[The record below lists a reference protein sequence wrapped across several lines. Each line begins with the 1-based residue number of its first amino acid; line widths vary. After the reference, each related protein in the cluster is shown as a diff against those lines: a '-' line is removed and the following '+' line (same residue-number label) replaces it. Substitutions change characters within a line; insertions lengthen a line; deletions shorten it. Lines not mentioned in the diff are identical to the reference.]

1 MTNLLQIGA
10 SWLADQIHLGVGGV
24 VLELQ
29 RPEGVVAPHPERRA
43 QMPRGLSLPELEVAA
58 SLALGGLELLDGD
71 RAGDLRGCERDGD
84 TRAAV
89 LDWLRSTGDADT
101 AEDIESIEPDADGLT
116 DLGAGLCVLA
126 AD

>member
-1 MTNLLQIGA
+1 MERWVQEIDWRFEGMAEPLPGEWSGERWNG
-10 SWLADQIHLGVGGV
+10 WLAGV
-24 VLELQ
+24 
-29 RPEGVVAPHPERRA
+29 RI
-43 QMPRGLSLPELEVAA
+43 
-58 SLALGGLELLDGD
+58 
-71 RAGDLRGCERDGD
+71 DGD